1 MIRVYSGAVLS
12 SSGTDPYSGVVFTLT
27 ANSYT
32 CARGHAG
39 DVTKIRITD
48 VDTRSWDE
56 DKSVTIRFEI
66 YVRCYVSGCYY
77 NKDNM
82 GKPDA
87 TITVRKEDSCH
98 MTRIGCAETQARG
111 ILAGKFSQTRRV
123 RRRFLSRRSILRWG
137 MISVLPTRITR
148 PKRPHAAIAETL
160 STGNAAGAS
169 YITTTTR
176 GQRSFW
182 ASTRRLMET
191 ITSRSRHIRC
201 MITGKVSLLQQNR
214 SL

>member
-1 MIRVYSGAVLS
+1 
-12 SSGTDPYSGVVFTLT
+12 
-27 ANSYT
+27 
-32 CARGHAG
+32 
-39 DVTKIRITD
+39 
-48 VDTRSWDE
+48 
-56 DKSVTIRFEI
+56 
-66 YVRCYVSGCYY
+66 
-77 NKDNM
+77 
-82 GKPDA
+82 
-87 TITVRKEDSCH
+87 

-182 ASTRRLMET
+182 ASTRRLMEA

-201 MITGKVSLLQQNR
+201 MITGMSQSISAATKQILMKHTSLIRKAFAINANMKPPLECGAMETTTTAR
-214 SL
+214 SMRLIMR